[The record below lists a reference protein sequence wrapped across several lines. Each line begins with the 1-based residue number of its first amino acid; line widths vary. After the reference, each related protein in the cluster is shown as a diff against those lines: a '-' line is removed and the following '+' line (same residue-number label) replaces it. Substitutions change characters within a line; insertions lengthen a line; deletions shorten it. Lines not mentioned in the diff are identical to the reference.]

1 MHQRCTFLLLKTL
14 TFTTHYNVKKLIQ
27 TLKNIWS
34 IDELKNKIIF
44 TLVLVLIYR
53 FGSHVV
59 LPGIDPNQLDAKKI
73 SEGSKG
79 LLGLF
84 DAFAGGAFSQASIF
98 ALGIMPYISAS
109 IFMQLMTILVPQL
122 KKVQNEGE
130 SGRKKINQWTR
141 YLTVAVTAVQ
151 AVAYVSYLTSPQGNY
166 ANAIL
171 IKGVLFTFI
180 TVVTLTAGT
189 LFVMWMGERIQDKGL
204 GNGTSIIIMVGILA
218 RLPQSLLQEFSLK
231 GQKGG
236 GGMLIFLIEIAVLI
250 AIIMGLIMLVQGVR
264 KIPLNYAKQI
274 VGTKNLD
281 LAGSRQFLP
290 IKVNSAGVMPIIFA
304 QAIMFLPTLVSF
316 ASISDSTK
324 GGIAAIFNDH
334 SNIWYMLIYSV
345 LVIGFTFLY
354 TALIFN
360 PNQISEDLKRSNG
373 FIPGVKPGQPTAD
386 YIGAIMDKIT
396 LPGAIFLAVVGILPG
411 LMSMKMG
418 AGAFVSNQQFSTFF
432 GGTSLLI
439 MVGVILDTLQQI
451 ETYLLMK
458 QYDGLMSSGRVQGRQ
473 TVSSSAI

>member
-1 MHQRCTFLLLKTL
+1 M
-14 TFTTHYNVKKLIQ
+14 KKFIQ

-34 IDELKNKIIF
+34 IEELKNKIIY
-44 TLVLVLIYR
+44 TLALIFIYR
-53 FGSHVV
+53 IGSHIV
-59 LPGIDPNQLDAKKI
+59 LPGINPNLLDSKKI
-73 SEGSKG
+73 ADGSKG

-122 KKVQNEGE
+122 QKVSKEGE

-141 YLTVAVTAVQ
+141 YLTVIVTAFQ
-151 AVAYVSYLTSPQGNY
+151 AGAYVAYLTSPTGNY
-166 ANAIL
+166 APAIM
-171 IKGVLFTFI
+171 IHGVLFTFI

-189 LFVMWMGERIQDKGL
+189 LFVMWLGERIQDKGL

-218 RLPQSLLQEFSLK
+218 RLPQSIMQEFSLK
-231 GQKGG
+231 GEKGG
-236 GGMLIFLIEIAVLI
+236 GGMLIFLIEIVVLL

-274 VGTKNLD
+274 VGSKNLD
-281 LAGSRQFLP
+281 MAGSRQFLP
-290 IKVNSAGVMPIIFA
+290 VKVNSAGVMPIIFA
-304 QAIMFLPTLVSF
+304 QAIMFLPTLISF
-316 ASISDSTK
+316 TNIDSAK
-324 GGIAAIFNDH
+324 GITRIFNDH
-334 SNIWYMLIYSV
+334 SNIWYMIIYSIM
-345 LVIGFTFLY
+345 VIGFTFLY

-360 PNQISEDLKRSNG
+360 PTQISEDLKRSNG

-411 LMSMKMG
+411 LMSVKLG
-418 AGAFVSNQQFSTFF
+418 SGAFVSSQSFSTFF

-439 MVGVILDTLQQI
+439 MVGVILDTLQQV

-458 QYDGLMSSGRVQGRQ
+458 QYDGLMTSGRVVGRQ
-473 TVSSSAI
+473 TVTTPVI